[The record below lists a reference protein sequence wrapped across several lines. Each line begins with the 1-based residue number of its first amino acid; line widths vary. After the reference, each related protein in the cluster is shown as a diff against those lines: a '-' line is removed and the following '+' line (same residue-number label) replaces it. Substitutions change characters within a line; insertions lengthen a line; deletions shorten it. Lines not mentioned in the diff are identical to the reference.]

1 MTAATLPT
9 GGAPAGSRVPRS
21 GRRAGV
27 VSALKYVTL
36 VVGSFVTM
44 IPILVVFTTSL
55 KTEDEFREGAPFD
68 APDDWLNFENY
79 ATAFSDGGMATAFVN
94 TTIILAV
101 SLFGTII
108 LGSMA
113 AYAINRFEFKLK
125 PLVLTL
131 FLAATFMPGVTMQV
145 ATFQVV
151 SDLGLFNSRWAAIA
165 LFTGTDIISIYI
177 FLQFL
182 NSIPRSLD
190 EAALLDGASYFT
202 IYRRIIL
209 PLMKPAIATV
219 AIIKGVA
226 IYNEF
231 YIPFLYM
238 PSRDLGVVST
248 SLFKFKGP
256 FGTQWEIISAGVVIT
271 IIPSLIVFLLLQRF
285 IYNNYMTGA
294 TK

>member
-1 MTAATLPT
+1 MTGTVADPN
-9 GGAPAGSRVPRS
+9 APVGLRRSYGTSRSQVLT
-21 GRRAGV
+21 
-27 VSALKYVTL
+27 ALKYVTL
-36 VVGSFVTM
+36 VIGSLVTLV
-44 IPILVVFTTSL
+44 PILVIFTTSL
-55 KTEDEFREGAPFD
+55 KTEDEFREGAPLE
-68 APDDWLNFENY
+68 APGDWLNLDNY
-79 ATAFSDGGMATAFVN
+79 ATAFTDGGMAKAFVN
-94 TTIILAV
+94 TTVILAV
-101 SLFGTII
+101 SLFGTIV

-113 AYAINRFEFKLK
+113 AYAINRFDFKLK
-125 PLVLTL
+125 PIVVGL

-190 EAALLDGASYFT
+190 EAALIDGASYFT
-202 IYRRIIL
+202 IYRRIVL

-238 PSRDLGVVST
+238 PSRELGVVST

-256 FGTQWEIISAGVVIT
+256 FGTQWEVISAGVVIT

-285 IYNNYMTGA
+285 LYNGYTSGA